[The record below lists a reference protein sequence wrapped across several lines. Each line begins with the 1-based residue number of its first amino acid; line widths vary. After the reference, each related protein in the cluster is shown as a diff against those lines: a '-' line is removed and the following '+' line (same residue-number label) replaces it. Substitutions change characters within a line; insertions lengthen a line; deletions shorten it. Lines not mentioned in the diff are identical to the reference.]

1 MPRDI
6 EMEEIRND
14 DFVQEAKLRIPI
26 DNPDEVK
33 KAFEIVNALRERALA
48 HAVEDGSGEENADY
62 TAVDYLTVEGDVA
75 VLTMAQVNV

>member
-33 KAFEIVNALRERALA
+33 KAFEVVNALRKRALA

-62 TAVDYLTVEGDVA
+62 TAVDYLEVEDGMAVVTV
-75 VLTMAQVNV
+75 AQVNV